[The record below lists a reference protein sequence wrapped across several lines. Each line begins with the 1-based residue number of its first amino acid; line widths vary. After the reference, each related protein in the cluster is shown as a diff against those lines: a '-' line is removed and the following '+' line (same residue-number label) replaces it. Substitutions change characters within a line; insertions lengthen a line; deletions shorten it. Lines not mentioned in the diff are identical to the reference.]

1 MGILTYS
8 LMVETLLEILSK
20 RSRTFY
26 KPIDIHSVT
35 DKEGKNIS
43 SISMQIIVNESGK
56 HNFSCGRFFFWAG
69 SKEGKG
75 T

>member
-1 MGILTYS
+1 
-8 LMVETLLEILSK
+8 MVETLLEILSK
-20 RSRTFY
+20 RRRMFY

-35 DKEGKNIS
+35 DKEGEDIS
-43 SISMQIIVNESGK
+43 SISMRIIVNELGK